1 MARHGVDYR
10 WETLSKRKKNRKWDI
25 QFGDN
30 VLDVPHAWQLSHAAK
45 EAVATGVATTTPPLD
60 LTAFEMSSSSSPS
73 AQPCLRDCVCAF
85 NLIAS

>member
-10 WETLSKRKKNRKWDI
+10 WDTLSKRKKNRKWDI

-30 VLDVPHAWQLSHAAK
+30 VLDVPYAWQLSHAAK
-45 EAVATGVATTTPPLD
+45 EAVAATAAAALAPPLD

-73 AQPCLRDCVCAF
+73 AQPCLDCVCAF